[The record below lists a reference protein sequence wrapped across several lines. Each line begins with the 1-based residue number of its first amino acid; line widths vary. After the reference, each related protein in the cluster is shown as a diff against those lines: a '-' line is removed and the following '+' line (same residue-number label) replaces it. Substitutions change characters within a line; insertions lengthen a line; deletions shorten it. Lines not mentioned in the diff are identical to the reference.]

1 MEISV
6 RVYETPAVTYEAIL
20 VAHAEAS
27 SVAGGGC
34 TPVMATCLILF
45 PGQE

>member
-27 SVAGGGC
+27 SVLGSGC
-34 TPVMATCLILF
+34 VAAQGDLLDIF
-45 PGQE
+45 QGQ